1 MVQRRTVLRVAV
13 RYLFAGGIDVQ
24 EDVTHLLPALA
35 ASADHLDSKDVAHA
49 TYVFDMLASFVP
61 EPGVKAVYAK
71 LATTYARRF
80 AEWLGYVFL
89 NRANLTRQS
98 KGMKALE
105 EGLSTWV
112 EALPEMIHGSEKTV
126 TSFLSPEGQEF
137 LDAHKLEAIGAKVLR
152 VLRGDF
158 QKGAKMADVGNLE
171 SLPISYN
178 KHRGLYEIPKS
189 SITDTNRT
197 QLRDLGFSF
206 DGTFWTTP
214 TLESEAL
221 KLFPQ
226 AAHMHAGPPPVQEPP
241 KDAREWFFHSWLPK
255 NIARFNKVFD
265 DYGRAEGVPYT
276 FQFMVKGQDVE
287 VSFRRNIKTIYDAI
301 HEIESRY
308 GGSGDRDGWLQ
319 AIASYDELT
328 RVSGPAA
335 MQAVDHANNL
345 EHSHGSMM
353 EHFPPGVRAWYPH
366 FLDFKYTA
374 SPWQMFNAIEDEDFR
389 VVASEL
395 MPLHFRMHRLV
406 PQKTDERTPKGL
418 ALEISAQPGK
428 ANKKKLL
435 QVTQRTHPDLYP
447 KVVKMLEERGLH
459 LT

>member
-1 MVQRRTVLRVAV
+1 MGPRRTVLLAAA
-13 RYLFAGGIDVQ
+13 RYLSGGGIDVQ
-24 EDVTHLLPALA
+24 ENVLHLLPGIA
-35 ASADHLDSKDVAHA
+35 AGSEHMASKDVAYA

-61 EPGVKAVYAK
+61 EQPIKALYNK

-80 AEWLGYVFL
+80 AEWLGYAFL

-105 EGLSTWV
+105 DGLSAWV
-112 EALPEMIHGSEKTV
+112 KALPEMLHGPEKTV
-126 TSFLSPEGQEF
+126 TSFLAPDAQQF
-137 LDAHKLEAIGAKVLR
+137 LDATKLEAIGAKVLR
-152 VLRGDF
+152 VLKTDF
-158 QKGAKMADVGNLE
+158 QKGTKTADSGNIE

-178 KHRGLYEIPKS
+178 KHRGVYEIPKS
-189 SITDTNRT
+189 SITYTNRT
-197 QLRDLGFSF
+197 RLRDLGFSF
-206 DGTFWTTP
+206 DGTYWTTP

-226 AAHMHAGPPPVQEPP
+226 AAHMHAGPPPPQEPP
-241 KDAREWFFHSWLPK
+241 RDVREWFFHDWLPK

-276 FQFMVKGQDVE
+276 FQFMVMGQDVE
-287 VSFRRNIKTIYDAI
+287 VSFRRNIKTIDEAI
-301 HEIESRY
+301 REIENRY
-308 GGSGDRDGWLQ
+308 GGSGDREGWTEALKSYEELMR
-319 AIASYDELT
+319 ASGA
-328 RVSGPAA
+328 SA
-335 MQAVDHANNL
+335 MQAVDRANNL

-374 SPWQMFNAIEDEDFR
+374 SPWQMINAIEDEDLR

-406 PQKTDERTPKGL
+406 PPKTDERTPKGL

-428 ANKKKLL
+428 AAKKKLL
-435 QVTQRTHPDLYP
+435 ALTQKTHPDLYP
-447 KVVKMLEERGLH
+447 KVVALLEARGLH